1 MGSAKRISSSFL
13 ISIMILS
20 LAVVAGFHFSK
31 VDASF
36 TGRIFDEGI
45 DNDDDGLFERL
56 QIAMEFSI
64 TSPGVYSIYASGLT
78 DNITYP
84 QSYVS
89 VGDSIQL
96 ELSVA
101 LQNVTLS
108 FYGPTIRQYGY
119 VGLRFVNYISVN
131 FHGSYVGWNDVA
143 LSRSYSYSEFDSAF
157 TDMEAVFRVF
167 PNGTVDMG
175 GLVNATMAYPWFS
188 GKIDLD
194 ASIGISTQ
202 GSQTTVLANQ
212 NLTLPSWAAALWPFD
227 GSKVSIM
234 AQYAEQTGLLN
245 FGLNSTV
252 EAAPDDPYTY
262 YPYYSYPYYSYPWYC
277 GSLYPLNS
285 SDFSLDLSYSNGVA
299 SGELDASTVLP
310 ADAILTFPFNA
321 TDFSL
326 SADFLAGLLKG
337 NITFHILPGF
347 PLGDLGLDFEATSDQ
362 ATATGSI
369 NVIYSNYSGMVVD
382 EPFVDQQIANFT
394 ALEGTGPD
402 SLFNITKG
410 LLELD
415 PSSSITK
422 TPLFTPPGC
431 KLDFSF
437 LLDGDFVSF
446 VAYMM
451 SGSTVEDINYRGLYR
466 LLNSTA
472 QSFNSASLQL
482 SYVRASQTAVMKL
495 IFNDDVEELLTNI
508 FTFPADTKPL
518 LVVSDSMRPTLEAG
532 DIVVVK
538 NTTTAEI
545 IVGPGPYSDIIA
557 FTSPSDPT
565 VIVTHRAINQTL
577 WNGTTYFQTTGDYY
591 GLDYWTGPGTHE
603 GMVCEDLVFGK
614 VVERIPFVGSIFV
627 SAFRSLFGYSA
638 YPQIQDVPQI
648 VKDLLPLLETLSLHL
663 TYAETSNTF
672 EFNLGFVFDAAGFR
686 DRIMPEIP
694 NMVPAELKTF
704 VAGLLTNVYANVT
717 SAEVSLT
724 YQQGKEELKSAFTV
738 EGDFSREINHI
749 KNLYINEIA
758 EHTTPGSFEQALFIN
773 STRLEIHNMNALFD
787 VTGDSLL
794 LAFDGFR
801 TTPPIDPIDQTS
813 FNLYRFFNL
822 TAPTSTYYRENPV
835 NNEKLKLTV
844 QGGCNGTHIV
854 TLACPPTMPPPDTV
868 SEDKTLMVWNNQS
881 ISGLKD
887 LIFSLQYYSEI
898 SANGHIY
905 PVITNSNG
913 TVSSVTFDG
922 LSLSLTIDGPHGE
935 MGYANISIPRGLM
948 YTDPTTWTITAGST
962 VIVYPNYNVTETANC
977 TYLYFNF
984 AYGSIIHIQITIIPE
999 FATNLL
1005 LLIIPTIIA
1014 VAIAKTE
1021 LKARR
1026 RYSSHYL
1033 SSK

>member
-1 MGSAKRISSSFL
+1 
-13 ISIMILS
+13 MILS

-45 DNDDDGLFERL
+45 DNDGDGLFERL

-84 QSYVS
+84 NSYVW
-89 VGDSIQL
+89 VYDSMQL
-96 ELSVA
+96 ELGVA

-131 FHGSYVGWNDVA
+131 FHGSYVGWPDVA

-175 GLVNATMAYPWFS
+175 GLVNATMAYPLFS

-234 AQYAEQTGLLN
+234 AQYTEQTGLLN

-262 YPYYSYPYYSYPWYC
+262 YPYYSYPWYC

-310 ADAILTFPFNA
+310 ADAILPFPFNA

-347 PLGDLGLDFEATSDQ
+347 PLGDLGLDFEATSNQ

-369 NVIYSNYSGMVVD
+369 TIIYGNYSGMVVD
-382 EPFVDQQIANFT
+382 ELFVDQQIANFT
-394 ALEGTGPD
+394 ALEGTELN

-437 LLDGDFVSF
+437 LLDGDFVGF

-451 SGSTVEDINYRGLYR
+451 SGSTVEGINYPGLYR
-466 LLNSTA
+466 LLNSTV
-472 QSFNSASLQL
+472 QSLNSASLQV
-482 SYVRASQTAVMKL
+482 SYVRASQTALMRL
-495 IFNDDVEELLTNI
+495 IFNDNVEELLTNI

-518 LVVSDSMRPTLEAG
+518 LVLSYSMRPTLEVG

-538 NTTTAEI
+538 NTTVTEINVSPRPNGDI
-545 IVGPGPYSDIIA
+545 IV
-557 FTSPSDPT
+557 FTSPNDPT
-565 VIVTHRAINQTL
+565 VFITHRAINQTL
-577 WNGTTYFQTTGDYY
+577 WHGKIYFQTMGDYNY
-591 GLDYWTGPGTHE
+591 APDYWTGPGTYN

-614 VVERIPFVGSIFV
+614 VAERIPFIGNIFL
-627 SAFRSLFGYSA
+627 SAFHFFFGYSV
-638 YPQIQDVPQI
+638 YPQIQEVPQLI
-648 VKDLLPLLETLSLHL
+648 KDLLPLLETLSLHL
-663 TYAETSNTF
+663 KYAEASNTF
-672 EFNLGFVFDAAGFR
+672 DFNLGFAFDVAGFK

-758 EHTTPGSFEQALFIN
+758 EHATPGSFEQALFIN
-773 STRLEIHNMNALFD
+773 STWLEISNMNALFD

-822 TAPTSTYYRENPV
+822 TVPTSTYYRENPV

-844 QGGCNGTHIV
+844 QGGCNATHIV
-854 TLACPPTMPPPDTV
+854 TLVCPPTMPPPDIV

-922 LSLSLTIDGPHGE
+922 SSLSLTIDGPHGG
-935 MGYANISIPRGLM
+935 MGYANISIPKGLM
-948 YTDPTTWTITAGST
+948 YTNSTTWTITAGST
-962 VIVYPNYNVTETANC
+962 VIVYPNYNVTEAANC